1 MSNEKDVYAIFDEM
15 FEQLEK
21 DDPSLQNTSAQ
32 KFSAMINDKLE
43 DYAKLCGYADYS
55 AMIDKDMI
63 NEAILDNINAKDE
76 RDYLQKALN
85 LCQSDDIVDK
95 YQQMLACEDVETIIE
110 TARQEYASKPNSSLK
125 FLLDAYEAYNSK
137 MLKTIDR

>member
-1 MSNEKDVYAIFDEM
+1 MSNEKDVYAIFDKM

-85 LCQSDDIVDK
+85 LRQSDDIVDK

-110 TARQEYASKPNSSLK
+110 TARQEYASKPI
-125 FLLDAYEAYNSK
+125 AA
-137 MLKTIDR
+137 